1 MVKSGDSFCLRIL
14 RFSHFCTLFV
24 PKHHNSLIINAYYFL
39 YRKVMRS
46 WGGAAYLLHDIA
58 FGKIYHIALRPEM
71 PALARGFYMQHPGL
85 GAMIARDCLMSCSTF
100 LEIQIMLH
108 SFSIIELS

>member
-71 PALARGFYMQHPGL
+71 PALARGFYMQPPRPRRNDRSGL
-85 GAMIARDCLMSCSTF
+85 SNELLHFPRDTNHASF
-100 LEIQIMLH
+100 IQH
-108 SFSIIELS
+108 H